1 MARLAPP
8 ARKLF
13 AIAGIRCQCRLR
25 NHGCGQAATDEL
37 QVKVGDLHG
46 SRSSFPTPY
55 PFELVLG
62 DALCVGSTP
71 PGRTCVID
79 GHIQRGGIPMT
90 RIVALAAFFVSV
102 TPGLVRA
109 QDVSER
115 LKGASFAQQ
124 ICAECH
130 AVQAG
135 QPRSP
140 NGQAPTFETVAKTPG
155 MTAIA
160 LTAILRTSHRN
171 MPNIILADD
180 DLRNVIAYILTLK

>member
-1 MARLAPP
+1 MDHAP
-8 ARKLF
+8 RFQRDILF
-13 AIAGIRCQCRLR
+13 EPG
-25 NHGCGQAATDEL
+25 
-37 QVKVGDLHG
+37 
-46 SRSSFPTPY
+46 
-55 PFELVLG
+55 LG
-62 DALCVGSTP
+62 DTLCAGSKP
-71 PGRTCVID
+71 RD
-79 GHIQRGGIPMT
+79 RFHSSDDHNQRGGIPMT

-102 TPGLVRA
+102 TAGPVRA

-155 MTAIA
+155 MTALA
-160 LTAILRTSHRN
+160 LTVILRTSHRT

-180 DLRNVIAYILTLK
+180 DLRNVIAYIMTLR

>member
-1 MARLAPP
+1 MKR
-8 ARKLF
+8 
-13 AIAGIRCQCRLR
+13 
-25 NHGCGQAATDEL
+25 
-37 QVKVGDLHG
+37 V
-46 SRSSFPTPY
+46 
-55 PFELVLG
+55 
-62 DALCVGSTP
+62 
-71 PGRTCVID
+71 
-79 GHIQRGGIPMT
+79 
-90 RIVALAAFFVSV
+90 VALGALLVTVSAGRV
-102 TPGLVRA
+102 QA

-115 LKGASFAQQ
+115 MKGASFAQQ

-130 AVQAG
+130 AVHAG

-160 LTAILRTSHRN
+160 LTAILRTSHRT